1 MLDMPLLPHFKLAFA
16 CLWVCSG
23 LLEIGGQLKGTARV
37 CRICMDSDGGLRSR
51 SRDGG
56 SEPLQLLSGSVVL
69 ARVAW
74 LRVRFGDGLKYGELL
89 TGNARTSRDWHC
101 LQLIWRQRASIFG
114 RPR

>member
-1 MLDMPLLPHFKLAFA
+1 MPLLPHFKLAFA

-37 CRICMDSDGGLRSR
+37 CRICMDSDGGLRGR

-74 LRVRFGDGLKYGELL
+74 LRIRFRDGLRYGELL